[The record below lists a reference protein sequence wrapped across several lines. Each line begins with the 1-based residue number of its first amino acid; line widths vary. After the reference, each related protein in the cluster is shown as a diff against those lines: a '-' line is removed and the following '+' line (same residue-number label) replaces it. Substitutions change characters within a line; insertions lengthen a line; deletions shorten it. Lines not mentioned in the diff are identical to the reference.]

1 MGGTSMITVVVRTLF
16 FYFFLICALKIM
28 GKRQIGQLQLSEFV
42 TTLLLSEIAA
52 DPITNPDVP
61 LLHAIV
67 PIGIL
72 FTLEILI
79 SFTATKVPKFKTLF
93 DGVPSIVV
101 CKGKLDQKQ
110 LKKNRI
116 SLDELLSEMRK
127 KDIYDIA
134 DVEYAILEQ
143 NGQLSITPKTENLG
157 VTKKDL
163 NIRDEECGISHPIVI
178 DGHIHDYNLKLLGKD
193 HQWVHRTLKQ
203 MNTQYK
209 KVFLFSV
216 DDAGNCNLIL
226 KEK

>member
-1 MGGTSMITVVVRTLF
+1 MDFTLIKIIARTFF
-16 FYFFLICALKIM
+16 FYFFVIIIMKLM
-28 GKRQIGQLQLSEFV
+28 GKRQLNQLQLSEFV
-42 TTLLLSEIAA
+42 ITLLLSEIAA
-52 DPITNPDVP
+52 DPITNTDKPIWYAV
-61 LLHAIV
+61 I

-72 FTLEILI
+72 FGLEILI
-79 SFTATKVPKFKTLF
+79 PFLATKIPKVKKLF

-101 CKGKLDQKQ
+101 CRGQLDQRQ

-127 KDIYDIA
+127 KDIYDIS

-143 NGQLSITPKTENLG
+143 NGQLSITPKTQNLT

-163 NIRDEECGISHPIVI
+163 GIKDEECGISHPIVI
-178 DGHIHDYNLKLLGKD
+178 DGHIHDYNLELLGKD
-193 HQWVHRTLKQ
+193 HKWLHRTLKQ
-203 MNTQYK
+203 LGTQYK

-216 DDAGNCNLIL
+216 DDAGNNNLIL

>member
-1 MGGTSMITVVVRTLF
+1 MLAVTVRTLF
-16 FYFFLICALKIM
+16 FYFFLILTLKIL

-61 LLHAIV
+61 ILHAVV
-67 PIGIL
+67 PIVLL
-72 FTLEILI
+72 FALEIAI
-79 SFTATKVPKFKTLF
+79 SYTATKVPKFKKIF

-101 CKGKLDQKQ
+101 CRGQLDQKQ
-110 LKKNRI
+110 LRKNRI

-143 NGQLSITPKTENLG
+143 NGQLSITPKSQNLT

-163 NIRDEECGISHPIVI
+163 DIHEQENGISHPLVI
-178 DGHIHDYNLKLLGKD
+178 DGHIHDYNLDLLGKD
-193 HQWVHRTLKQ
+193 HAWLHRTLKQ
-203 MNTQYK
+203 KGTQYK
-209 KVFLFSV
+209 KVFLFSM

-226 KEK
+226 KDQ

>member
-1 MGGTSMITVVVRTLF
+1 MLAIVVRTLF
-16 FYFFLICALKIM
+16 FYFFLILTMKVM

-52 DPITNPDVP
+52 DPITTPEVP
-61 LLHAIV
+61 ILHAVV
-67 PIGIL
+67 PIVLL
-72 FTLEILI
+72 FGLEIVI
-79 SFTATKVPKFKTLF
+79 SYTATKVPKFKKVF

-101 CKGKLDQKQ
+101 CRGQLDQKQ
-110 LKKNRI
+110 LRKNRI

-143 NGQLSITPKTENLG
+143 NGQLSITPKTQNLT

-163 NIRDEECGISHPIVI
+163 DIQERECGISHPLVI
-178 DGHIHDYNLKLLGKD
+178 DGHIHDYNLELLGKD
-193 HQWVHRTLKQ
+193 HAWLHRPLKQ
-203 MNTQYK
+203 KGTQYK
-209 KVFLFSV
+209 KVFLFSM

-226 KEK
+226 KDS